1 MEVITGPQALDAAKL
16 LTAGGAAVF
25 VLVQLVKS
33 FGFTTPRAT
42 VAAAVLASTVLT
54 ALYAFSAGV
63 LEAKY
68 LFDLVVTA
76 IGMAATAAGINTAA
90 KATTTG
96 Q

>member
-1 MEVITGPQALDAAKL
+1 MDLVTGPQALDAAKL

-25 VLVQLVKS
+25 VLVQLVKA

-42 VAAAVLASTVLT
+42 VAAAVLASAALT
-54 ALYAFSAGV
+54 ALYAVSAGV
-63 LEAKY
+63 LEPRYA
-68 LFDLVVTA
+68 FDLVVA
-76 IGMAATAAGINTAA
+76 AVGMAATAAGINTAA